1 MRPLVLR
8 VDTSTDSENVI
19 FKRPLTK
26 SKLVNSVSEGG
37 VVSGVNPSTSTRV
50 LDDAMDE
57 RSTVS
62 NMADSWRSM

>member
-19 FKRPLTK
+19 FRRPLTK

-37 VVSGVNPSTSTRV
+37 VVSGINPSTAM

-62 NMADSWRSM
+62 YIADSWRSM